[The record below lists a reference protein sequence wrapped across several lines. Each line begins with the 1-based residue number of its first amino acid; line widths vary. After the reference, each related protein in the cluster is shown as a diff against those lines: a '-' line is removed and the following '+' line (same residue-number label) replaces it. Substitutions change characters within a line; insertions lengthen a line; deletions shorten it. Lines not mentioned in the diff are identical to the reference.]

1 MWTEIYSE
9 NSNESI
15 YQNPD
20 YAKIINRQLLIY
32 KIILRMN
39 EKFYCFYK
47 NQKLILILP
56 LYKKWWKNRYTLF
69 GNKTGCAY
77 LDAIYYPNITSED
90 FDECFSALK
99 YNLKDFTIHYNYVK
113 TTSLLGKYLT
123 DKYNSIGNYTKYV
136 VINLPD
142 EYEIYNEGLSKN
154 VRQNI
159 RTAYNRINKNM
170 CKINL
175 CVYDS
180 DNIPVKVKNEINSI
194 YITRM
199 TNRYDKKGGFL
210 YKLFLNH
217 FDAGSKA
224 LEQLNNRVLWFILN
238 LNDSPIAFM
247 AAFTERDHKTL
258 VIPKTSNIRQ
268 I

>member
-1 MWTEIYSE
+1 
-9 NSNESI
+9 
-15 YQNPD
+15 
-20 YAKIINRQLLIY
+20 
-32 KIILRMN
+32 
-39 EKFYCFYK
+39 
-47 NQKLILILP
+47 
-56 LYKKWWKNRYTLF
+56 
-69 GNKTGCAY
+69 
-77 LDAIYYPNITSED
+77 
-90 FDECFSALK
+90 
-99 YNLKDFTIHYNYVK
+99 
-113 TTSLLGKYLT
+113 
-123 DKYNSIGNYTKYV
+123 
-136 VINLPD
+136 
-142 EYEIYNEGLSKN
+142 
-154 VRQNI
+154 
-159 RTAYNRINKNM
+159 M

-258 VIPKTSNIRQ
+258 VIPRLAISDKFNQFSPGILLLNESIKYLLDKTDYRIIDLIHGNEKYKFDMGGTEKTCCEIDMNIGSH
-268 I
+268 INDK